1 MPGLRLLGHVKNFVS
16 LLLHRT
22 RRSGTVFVWKDIW
35 WFLLRLTRVVGYD
48 LWQAFAAALEA
59 NLEFDGA
66 LSARLV

>member
-1 MPGLRLLGHVKNFVS
+1 M
-16 LLLHRT
+16 
-22 RRSGTVFVWKDIW
+22 WKDIW